1 MTVGFPSCASPT
13 TIIIAHQRWKHHLRH
28 QNTKQLLLIWG
39 IFQQLGFYQLTW
51 NRLLFGPD
59 FHHHPWIE
67 DCSELPP
74 YSGWIYMF
82 SCSISPPSP
91 VLWSKVRN
99 SKSASYLSMAPYF
112 DMDSDLQLNDS
123 QHWLI
128 MMRMDFWRLFS
139 EVNLA
144 RMFWVWKA
152 REGAKFPGLS
162 VFSVQLL
169 SNDAQS
175 NAHYHHHHHGNS
187 LSPSSSPSW

>member
-1 MTVGFPSCASPT
+1 MKTPSKAPKHQTSPT
-13 TIIIAHQRWKHHLRH
+13 HLEHFSTIVFFHQHMK
-28 QNTKQLLLIWG
+28 
-39 IFQQLGFYQLTW
+39 
-51 NRLLFGPD
+51 LFGLD

-99 SKSASYLSMAPYF
+99 SKSASYVTFRWHLIF
-112 DMDSDLQLNDS
+112 LTRIRIR
-123 QHWLI
+123 HWLI

-175 NAHYHHHHHGNS
+175 NAHYHHHHHHHGNS
-187 LSPSSSPSW
+187 VSSSSSSSSW